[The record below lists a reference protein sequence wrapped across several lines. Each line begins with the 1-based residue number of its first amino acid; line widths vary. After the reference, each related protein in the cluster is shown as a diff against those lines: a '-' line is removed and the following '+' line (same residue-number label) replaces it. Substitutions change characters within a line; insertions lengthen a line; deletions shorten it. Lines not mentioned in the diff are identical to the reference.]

1 MCAPNIGDG
10 WEVHHLDVK
19 SVFLHGELKEEV
31 YVSQPEGF
39 NMKGKEETV
48 LKLSKALYGLRQA
61 PCSWNTRLDRSMKQL
76 GFTKCAQEQA
86 VYKRGKDFTG
96 IIVGV
101 YVDDLIVTSADPAAI
116 SGFKQ
121 QITTGINRFAECP
134 GHSAK
139 P

>member
-39 NMKGKEETV
+39 KVKGKEETV

-61 PCSWNTRLDRSMKQL
+61 PRAWNTLLDRSMKQL
-76 GFTKCAQEQA
+76 GFTKCAREQT

-101 YVDDLIVTSADPAAI
+101 YVDDLIVTNADPAAI

-121 QITTGINRFAECP
+121 QMMVEFEMSNLGLLTY
-134 GHSAK
+134 
-139 P
+139 

>member
-19 SVFLHGELKEEV
+19 SVFLHGELKEV

-39 NMKGKEETV
+39 KVKGKEETV

-61 PCSWNTRLDRSMKQL
+61 PCAWNTRLDRSMKQL
-76 GFTKCAQEQA
+76 GFTKCAQEKA
-86 VYKRGKDFTG
+86 AYKRGKDFTG

-101 YVDDLIVTSADPAAI
+101 YVDDLIVTNADPAAI

-121 QITTGINRFAECP
+121 QMMVEFEMSNLGLLTY
-134 GHSAK
+134 
-139 P
+139 